1 MDYET
6 IRRINSVLP
15 HLDERQK
22 RIYLAAEAEALG
34 RGGAKEISKIFG
46 IHQNTLTAG
55 KKDLQSGEVLKS
67 TDGESYRTRRQG
79 GGRKKIVEK
88 TPEIIEDLEK
98 LVDNNSFGNPENPL
112 RWTTKSLRNL
122 ADELKLSQFT
132 VLYKVP

>member
-55 KKDLQSGEVLKS
+55 KKDLQSGCKCQLKIQS
-67 TDGESYRTRRQG
+67 KGHRIFSHSSLENGPRQDGNRRG
-79 GGRKKIVEK
+79 PSRPYMCRGAILGSK
-88 TPEIIEDLEK
+88 
-98 LVDNNSFGNPENPL
+98 SGN
-112 RWTTKSLRNL
+112 
-122 ADELKLSQFT
+122 
-132 VLYKVP
+132 